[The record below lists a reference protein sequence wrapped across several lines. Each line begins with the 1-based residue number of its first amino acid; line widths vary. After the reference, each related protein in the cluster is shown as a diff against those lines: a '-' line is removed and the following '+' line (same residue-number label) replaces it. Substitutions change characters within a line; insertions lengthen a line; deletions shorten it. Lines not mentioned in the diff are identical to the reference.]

1 MAKDSAGK
9 PRLIKAPQELRQRAV
24 NFTTGL
30 DLTLSD
36 EVRSRIETVIANSAD
51 QFSTDVLSKLREMR
65 QQVKAAEED
74 HLSRIFIMSTISE
87 LAFDIKGM
95 GGTFGYPLLSYL
107 AKSLHDFIG
116 KLGLPNEAQ
125 LEVISIHVDAMYV
138 VLAQGKPGQG
148 GKAEDDLMRN
158 IGIAVAKVLE
168 QA

>member
-1 MAKDSAGK
+1 MSKQDK

-36 EVRSRIETVIANSAD
+36 DVRARIEGVISDSAD
-51 QFSTDVLSKLREMR
+51 AFSKEVLEKLKEMR
-65 QQVKAAEED
+65 KQVKTAED
-74 HLSRIFIMSTISE
+74 DQLSRIFIMSTIAE

-95 GGTFGYPLLSYL
+95 GGTFGYPLLSHL
-107 AKSLHDFIG
+107 AKSLKDFIA
-116 KLGLPNEAQ
+116 KLGLPNETQ

-138 VLAQGKPGQG
+138 VLAQGIHNQG
-148 GKAEDDLMRN
+148 GPSEKALLETLQT
-158 IGIAVAKVLE
+158 AVSKVQE